1 MSTTQTNPETQ
12 DIPSN
17 IYKVKDP
24 LTAKVLKNDVIT
36 KEGSPNEVRHIQI
49 DIAGSAY
56 RYLDGQSLGVLPEG
70 TDADGKAHKLRLYS
84 IASPHRGD
92 DGEGKT
98 VSICVKRVL
107 FTAEDGTLVKGVC
120 SNYLGDLKVGD
131 ELQVTGPVGKSFLL
145 PSTPNAN
152 LIMVA
157 TGTGIAPFRA
167 FLQTRYGE
175 RVQETGQ
182 THLFF
187 GAQYSS
193 DYLYEEELK
202 DFQAQNESFHLHTAF
217 SREQQNAEGQRLYVQ
232 HLLFE
237 TRQTIFNLLQDP
249 NTYFFICGLR
259 GMEDGI
265 LKSLEQAGQE
275 QGVDWNTLYEQLKA
289 EKRWH
294 IEVY

>member
-1 MSTTQTNPETQ
+1 MSTTETHVETH

-17 IYKVKDP
+17 IYKVKEP
-24 LTAKVLKNDVIT
+24 LTAKVLKNEVIT
-36 KEGSPNEVRHIQI
+36 KAGSPNEVRHIQI
-49 DIAGSAY
+49 DLEGSAY
-56 RYLDGQSLGVLPEG
+56 RYLDGQSLGVLAEG
-70 TDADGKAHKLRLYS
+70 TDAEGKAHKLRLYS
-84 IASPHRGD
+84 IASPSIGD

-107 FTAEDGTLVKGVC
+107 FTAEDGTEVKGVC
-120 SNYLGDLKVGD
+120 SNFLGDLKVGD
-131 ELQVTGPVGKSFLL
+131 DVQVTGPVGKSFLL
-145 PSTPNAN
+145 PNTPNAN
-152 LIMVA
+152 LIMVG

-167 FLQTRYGE
+167 FLHTRYGK

-193 DYLYEEELK
+193 DYLYEDELK
-202 DFQAQNESFHLHTAF
+202 DLQKQDTFHLHTAF

-237 TRQTIFNLLQDP
+237 ARDTIFKLLQDP

-275 QGVDWNTLYEQLKA
+275 HGVDWNTLYEQLKA